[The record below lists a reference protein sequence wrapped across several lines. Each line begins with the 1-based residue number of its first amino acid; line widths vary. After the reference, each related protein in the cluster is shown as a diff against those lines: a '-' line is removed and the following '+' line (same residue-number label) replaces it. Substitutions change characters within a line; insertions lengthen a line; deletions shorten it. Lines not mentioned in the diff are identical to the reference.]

1 MDAAGEGEFV
11 GNCSPIILKTMPE
24 SKDAKGVFDGL
35 TTQAPFWHVDALI
48 VMRKKKYAHRAVM
61 CPPSPVATQPIA
73 GQMMEIFFS
82 KNRGRAACSLI
93 SHVR

>member
-35 TTQAPFWHVDALI
+35 TTQVPFWHVDALI

-73 GQMMEIFFS
+73 GLATDDGDFFS
-82 KNRGRAACSLI
+82 QKTAAEP
-93 SHVR
+93 HAH